1 MPKTVSKTLP
11 FTWKVGGAAAN
22 DIEVRPS
29 NMSDVL
35 AAEEE
40 ASPMRPNAF
49 NIQMACLQVVRAGT
63 FTGPFAPAH
72 FRQMR
77 SVQFAV
83 IAEAMREAD
92 ALGED

>member
-1 MPKTVSKTLP
+1 MSKTVIKPLP
-11 FTWKVGGAAAN
+11 FAWNVGGTVAR
-22 DIEVRPS
+22 DIEVRPA

-49 NIQMACLQVVRAGT
+49 NIQMACLQVVRAGA

-72 FRQMR
+72 FKQMR
-77 SVQFAV
+77 AAQFSAV
-83 IAEAMREAD
+83 AEAMREAD
-92 ALGED
+92 SLGEE

>member
-1 MPKTVSKTLP
+1 MSKTVIKTLP
-11 FTWKVGGAAAN
+11 FAWTVGGIVAK

-35 AAEEE
+35 TAEEE

-72 FRQMR
+72 FKQMR
-77 SVQFAV
+77 STQFSAV
-83 IAEAMREAD
+83 AEAMREAD
-92 ALGED
+92 TLGEE